1 MLNQL
6 YVTTFL
12 IFMPL
17 IFIIWSS
24 VIIIKNLN
32 LINPSISKKISGSG
46 IIFRGLGKLTVVEAL
61 LFILFFAY
69 GIYIT
74 YVTKE
79 LIFFVFAM
87 FILSVVTISIGITYA
102 NIYKELS
109 NFELRVAN
117 IKEIVYSDSDKE
129 TFKNIKNK
137 VTLIAIVAVLIH
149 FAIIALDIVIGSESF
164 PILLLMF
171 ILGQA
176 VFPICSV
183 YLKKQI
189 LLIQE
194 SLLKKQKG
202 YLNNKD
208 LLDFKNNLKEQR
220 IKLEDIK
227 EARDSEIKKF
237 KNKKEK

>member
-137 VTLIAIVAVLIH
+137 VTLISIVAVLIH